1 MPRRQSMPSSRG
13 PSGRRKRW
21 FRATLLACCAVV
33 VAAQTSHV
41 RGQFGGG
48 FGGRGFGGGFGFNP
62 VGGISI
68 DTAGVVRTVDEKALD
83 ESVRAMRAAVA
94 ATKLPPRGGE
104 NRTVSLAGIMAAVKK
119 AVEDGVPIPV
129 DVVLLGGLERITHVF
144 VVPEDHD
151 ILLMGPAD
159 VPVVDAF
166 GTPVGKRSGRPLLR
180 LEDLVVAL
188 RSADQSRAGGVF
200 CSIDPTPHGIARL
213 QEFLA
218 AQKTMGR
225 NPATVFRGMEEAL
238 GPQTVTVGGVPG
250 DSRFARVLVA
260 ADHMM
265 KRIGMGHEPSGIKEL
280 PSYLTLVRPGGRAS
294 SMPRFW
300 LEAEYD
306 PIGRDADE
314 LAWRLSGRRM
324 KCLTETDLAGKDGMR
339 RGAGQVDAVAERW
352 CAAMT
357 KHYDAVA
364 AKQPAFAELLNCV
377 DLAVV
382 AALIK
387 GRQLDTRS
395 GLDLAP
401 LVDPARLPLPQYEVP
416 SSVPTVAS
424 GVKKGTNWVLSA
436 SGGVQFQPWAFAAE
450 TVATPDLVASR
461 TAAISDRP
469 AGSGIG
475 WE

>member
-1 MPRRQSMPSSRG
+1 MSRVDLVRSMFRPAALRAAAMVMVAMAACLVG
-13 PSGRRKRW
+13 SGRAEAQ
-21 FRATLLACCAVV
+21 FRG
-33 VAAQTSHV
+33 
-41 RGQFGGG
+41 RFG
-48 FGGRGFGGGFGFNP
+48 GGGFGFGG

-68 DTAGVVRTVDEKALD
+68 DAAGIVRSMDAGAVEALAKERRAALD
-83 ESVRAMRAAVA
+83 GATLPEKPGELRKVSLARITAAVA
-94 ATKLPPRGGE
+94 DCAARKQPLP
-104 NRTVSLAGIMAAVKK
+104 
-119 AVEDGVPIPV
+119 VELL
-129 DVVLLGGLERITHVF
+129 LLGGLERITHVF
-144 VVPEDHD
+144 VDPDGRD
-151 ILLMGPAD
+151 IVLAGPAD
-159 VPVVDAF
+159 RVVVDATGNF
-166 GTPVGKRSGRPLLR
+166 VAAGSGRPLLL
-180 LEDLVVAL
+180 LEDLIIAL
-188 RSADQSRAGGVF
+188 RSIEQAKAGGIQ
-200 CSIDPTPHGIARL
+200 CSIDPTLEGLERL
-213 QEFLA
+213 QKFLA
-218 AQKTMGR
+218 AQKTIG
-225 NPATVFRGMEEAL
+225 PAPEAVFRGMEEAL
-238 GPQTVTVGGVPG
+238 GPQRVRVGGVPG

-260 ADHMM
+260 ADYHL
-265 KRIGMGHEPSGIKEL
+265 KRIGMGLSPSGVKEL
-280 PSYLTLVRPGGRAS
+280 PSYLAMVPVGGRATS
-294 SMPRFW
+294 LPRFW

-339 RGAGQVDAVAERW
+339 RGAGQADAVAEKW

-387 GRQLDTRS
+387 GRQLDARA